1 VGKVSCRAQYYCFRM
16 VQEDNMLAFKPSI
29 IAATAVLLALRAGK
43 PCIDT
48 WVRQECVPCMC
59 GLPD

>member
-1 VGKVSCRAQYYCFRM
+1 M